1 MVGAF
6 LLGAVSASVIIV
18 VVSCIACIGD
28 DENDEKR

>member
-18 VVSCIACIGD
+18 LVSYIACIGD
-28 DENDEKR
+28 DEK

>member
-18 VVSCIACIGD
+18 VVSYIACIGD
-28 DENDEKR
+28 EDNDKKR

>member
-6 LLGAVSASVIIV
+6 LLGALSASVIIV

-28 DENDEKR
+28 DENDKKR